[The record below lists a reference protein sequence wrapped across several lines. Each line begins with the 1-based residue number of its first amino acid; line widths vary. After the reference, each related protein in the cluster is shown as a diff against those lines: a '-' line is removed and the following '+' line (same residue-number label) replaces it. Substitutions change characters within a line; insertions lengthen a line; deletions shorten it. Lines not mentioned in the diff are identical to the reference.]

1 MVIYTILGGNSKAVY
16 YAPVREDGSLGKW
29 QKTTSLAVE
38 RRSLRAGAFGNF
50 MYVAGG
56 YDGIS
61 YKSYVYYA
69 KSHNVIIPDVLCWDV
84 NNDGSVSIVDALL
97 IARYAAGLPVNN
109 FVQEAGDVNCDGSVS
124 ILDALL
130 IARKTAGLPV
140 NWCCD

>member
-1 MVIYTILGGNSKAVY
+1 
-16 YAPVREDGSLGKW
+16 
-29 QKTTSLAVE
+29 
-38 RRSLRAGAFGNF
+38 

-61 YKSYVYYA
+61 YKSNVYYA